1 MATHPTLLGMVRRCE
16 IFKLIWRESMATH
29 PTLFGMV
36 RRCEIFKLIWR
47 GVGAIALLNFLLILV
62 AIQMSYGL
70 WVWFP

>member
-1 MATHPTLLGMVRRCE
+1 
-16 IFKLIWRESMATH
+16 MATH